1 MERHTVGSAGT
12 GKSSGVVRCHYGVP
26 SLAAMAW
33 KGTQLFKQANDVLGD
48 EIGFHQTG
56 YADVNGS

>member
-1 MERHTVGSAGT
+1 
-12 GKSSGVVRCHYGVP
+12 
-26 SLAAMAW
+26 MAW